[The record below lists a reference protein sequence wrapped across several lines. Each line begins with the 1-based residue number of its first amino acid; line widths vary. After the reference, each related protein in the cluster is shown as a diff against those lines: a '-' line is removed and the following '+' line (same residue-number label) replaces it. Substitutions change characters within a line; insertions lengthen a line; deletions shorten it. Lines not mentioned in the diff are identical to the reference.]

1 MYIFKKF
8 SNNNIGVKKM
18 KKENKDKQV
27 IKCSVH
33 DCKHC
38 DCECDNCKLEG
49 ICVCN
54 CGDTANTQE
63 GTMCSSYENK
73 E

>member
-1 MYIFKKF
+1 
-8 SNNNIGVKKM
+8 M

-38 DCECDNCKLEG
+38 DCECDSCKLEG

>member
-1 MYIFKKF
+1 MYILKKF

-38 DCECDNCKLEG
+38 NCECDSCKLGG

>member
-1 MYIFKKF
+1 
-8 SNNNIGVKKM
+8 M

-38 DCECDNCKLEG
+38 DCECDSCRLEG

-54 CGDTANTQE
+54 CGDNDNTQE